1 MICVLAS
8 YPSVAMANP
17 SPVAGPYAPFIGLFV
32 ETLLIAIILGSKGFD
47 PIRFFYSW
55 GLVTSATFLMLVGG
69 FYAFAWLDR
78 RTHAIPVGA
87 GFCLF
92 VLAEAVIVFV
102 EAIAL
107 QRMTR
112 YAFFRRRVVVALDL
126 PQAINISLI
135 VNFVSFLF
143 GI

>member
-1 MICVLAS
+1 M
-8 YPSVAMANP
+8 
-17 SPVAGPYAPFIGLFV
+17 
-32 ETLLIAIILGSKGFD
+32 LI
-47 PIRFFYSW
+47 
-55 GLVTSATFLMLVGG
+55 GG
-69 FYAFAWLDR
+69 FYAFDWFDR
-78 RTHAIPVGA
+78 TTQVIPVGA
-87 GFCLF
+87 GIWLF
-92 VLAEAVIVFV
+92 FLAESVIVFV

-135 VNFVSFLF
+135 ANFVSFLF